1 MEKYI
6 VTVESG
12 GTKTRICLFD
22 SADKCIN
29 QFECRGVGAVGDAD
43 IGEFADT
50 LRKFDSKGVTDV
62 IVNLGGTNT
71 EQIKN
76 IIKDIFPLASVEV
89 YRESSGVI
97 MNAVC
102 DMKKADVLLMAGTG
116 VICLA
121 RGEKGFVI
129 ADGWGADIGD
139 CGSGYWI
146 GMEAIKRSLLKLEEG
161 KELSPLVRYITGQ
174 SAPLSATDNTEEL
187 MRLRDEIRAN
197 FLPLDRE
204 KTASFAKISAQFAHK
219 GDETAKEIFRDAG
232 VCLAQTVARAMQ
244 LTCCKSLSSLLVSGG
259 LASVYDL
266 WGESFEKTLGKRC
279 AVRVEETDMTAGML
293 QYIKNKKRGF

>member
-62 IVNLGGTNT
+62 IVNLGGTKT

-129 ADGWGADIGD
+129 ADGRGAEDVKKAFDMGVHALVIGKAITNPMAATE
-139 CGSGYWI
+139 YFVN
-146 GMEAIKRSLLKLEEG
+146 AIK
-161 KELSPLVRYITGQ
+161 
-174 SAPLSATDNTEEL
+174 
-187 MRLRDEIRAN
+187 
-197 FLPLDRE
+197 
-204 KTASFAKISAQFAHK
+204 
-219 GDETAKEIFRDAG
+219 
-232 VCLAQTVARAMQ
+232 
-244 LTCCKSLSSLLVSGG
+244 
-259 LASVYDL
+259 
-266 WGESFEKTLGKRC
+266 
-279 AVRVEETDMTAGML
+279 
-293 QYIKNKKRGF
+293 